1 MVERSFFTRTLSGFL
16 SDLRIEVAEELSSWS
31 GFSTLEV
38 ILNSHTFDACCAEP
52 DDFMWGSRPSRWQ
65 VRVGRP
71 SRRGGAHHICQ
82 LTPALLLPAICC
94 CNEAL
99 LLWDNVKICF
109 LFSILTPDPQV

>member
-1 MVERSFFTRTLSGFL
+1 MERSFFTRTLSGFL

-38 ILNSHTFDACCAEP
+38 NLKSHTFDACCAEP

-71 SRRGGAHHICQ
+71 SRRGGAHICQ
-82 LTPALLLPAICC
+82 LTPAHLSPAICC

-109 LFSILTPDPQV
+109 LFSKWTPDPKL